1 MTKTDWTILGII
13 ILVIAAGAGALAYF
27 SAPAPSGE
35 GAAALP
41 MASSTEGIGDASGPA
56 GESATVTVTY
66 GDSGFNPASISIAAG
81 DTVRFVNNSSHG
93 MWVASD
99 EHPTHTEYD
108 GTNTREHCANGAA
121 TSGTFDQCAATEAG
135 STYSF
140 TFPKA
145 GTFEYHNHARASDA
159 GTIVVK

>member
-1 MTKTDWTILGII
+1 MTKTGWTILGII
-13 ILVIAAGAGALAYF
+13 ILVIAAGAGALVYF
-27 SAPAPSGE
+27 SAPAGE
-35 GAAALP
+35 DAALP
-41 MASSTEGIGDASGPA
+41 MASSTQGIGDASVPA
-56 GESATVTVTY
+56 AESATVTVTY
-66 GDSGFNPASISIAAG
+66 GDAGFSPAPISIVAG

-99 EHPTHTEYD
+99 AHPTHAEYD

-121 TSGTFDQCAATEAG
+121 TNGTFDQCAAAEAG